1 MVAGRV
7 YIPVPEAPSAVSGA
21 IFTRGKKRVFWR
33 GEWVIDLRGR

>member
-7 YIPVPEAPSAVSGA
+7 YIPVPGLLSAVSGG

-33 GEWVIDLRGR
+33 SERVIDLSGR

>member
-21 IFTRGKKRVFWR
+21 IFTREKKTSFS
-33 GEWVIDLRGR
+33 GGCAGD